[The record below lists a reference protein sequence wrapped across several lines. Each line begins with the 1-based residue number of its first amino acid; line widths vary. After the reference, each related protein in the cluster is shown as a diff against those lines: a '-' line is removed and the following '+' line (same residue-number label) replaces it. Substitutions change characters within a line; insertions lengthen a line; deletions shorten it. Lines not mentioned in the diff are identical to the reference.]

1 MSSFHSFNR
10 NHVKHTALAFV
21 LGLAACSGHG
31 APAPAAPLPQVAA
44 TPPSDSGPSHPGS
57 TAASTSTTQLEVA
70 RVDSTSARRAAED
83 SAADEEILDRLAAAH
98 PEGTDT
104 LAEAEEIAP
113 MGPKAAPATWDIDV
127 ASYNAHARVQYY
139 LDFFQGYARDRMA
152 IWLTRMPRYE
162 TMIRNRLREAGL
174 PADLVY
180 LALIESG
187 FSNTAVS
194 RSRAVGMW
202 QFMKGTGRLYGLRV
216 DRWVDERRDPYKATV
231 AAARFLSDLRD
242 RFGSPYLAAAA
253 YNAGA
258 RKVQRGL
265 ARLPEDDEDSL
276 SSDGAFF
283 RLYDTRF
290 LRRETKDYVPKL
302 IAAALIAKEPA
313 RYGFIPPDTVAIPLP
328 DSIIVPDATGLDV
341 VARLADTTLA
351 SIRELNPQFL
361 RSMTPPKTKSVV
373 RVPAGTGPMV
383 AGSYATLPASQ
394 RITFVEHFVARGET
408 IGGIAKMYGVSSQT
422 ILAANPGIQPR
433 SLRVG
438 QRMVIPKSGTTPSRE
453 VMASVEDPAPRKA
466 GPSGTHRVK
475 QGETLSGIA
484 HQYRVTVPQ
493 LREWNGLEQGDV
505 IKPGQHLR
513 VTAPKTV
520 GSAPKGMAESRI
532 IPGTR

>member
-1 MSSFHSFNR
+1 
-10 NHVKHTALAFV
+10 VKRTVLAFV

-31 APAPAAPLPQVAA
+31 ASSPAAPQPQVAA
-44 TPPSDSGPSHPGS
+44 APPSDSGRSHPSS
-57 TAASTSTTQLEVA
+57 TAAPTTTAQAQGVAA
-70 RVDSTSARRAAED
+70 RVDSASARRAAED
-83 SAADEEILDRLAAAH
+83 SAADEEILDRLAVAH

-113 MGPKAAPATWDIDV
+113 MGPKAAPATWDINV

-162 TMIRNRLREAGL
+162 TMIRNKLREAGL

-276 SSDGAFF
+276 STDGAFF

-302 IAAALIAKEPA
+302 IAAALIAKEPG
-313 RYGFIPPDTVAIPLP
+313 RYGFIPPDTLAIPLP

-351 SIRELNPQFL
+351 AIRELNPQFL

-373 RVPAGTGPMV
+373 RVPTGTGPMV
-383 AGSYATLPASQ
+383 AGSYATLPPNQ

-408 IGGIAKMYGVSSQT
+408 IGAIAKMYGVSSQT
-422 ILAANPGIQPR
+422 IVDANPAIQPR

-438 QRMVIPKSGTTPSRE
+438 QRVVIPKSGTMPSRE

-466 GPSGTHRVK
+466 GAAGTHRVRK
-475 QGETLSGIA
+475 GETLSGIA
-484 HQYRVTVPQ
+484 YQYRVTVTQ
-493 LREWNGLEQGDV
+493 LREWNGLE
-505 IKPGQHLR
+505 PGNVLKAGQQLR
-513 VTAPKTV
+513 VKAPRTV
-520 GSAPKGMAESRI
+520 GSAPKGMAESKI

>member
-1 MSSFHSFNR
+1 
-10 NHVKHTALAFV
+10 VKRIALAVV

-31 APAPAAPLPQVAA
+31 APAPSAPQPQVAA
-44 TPPSDSGPSHPGS
+44 VPAVDSGKSHPGS
-57 TAASTSTTQLEVA
+57 TSAAVPATAPQISF
-70 RVDSTSARRAAED
+70 VDSASLRRAAED
-83 SAADEEILDRLAAAH
+83 SAADEEILERLAAAH

-104 LAEAEEIAP
+104 VAETEERVPAP
-113 MGPKAAPATWDIDV
+113 MGPKATPATWDIDV

-162 TMIRNRLREAGL
+162 TMIRTKFRAAGL

-187 FSNTAVS
+187 YSNSAVS

-202 QFMKGTGRLYGLRV
+202 QFMKGTARLYGLRV
-216 DRWVDERRDPYKATV
+216 DRWVDERRDPYKATE
-231 AAARFLSDLRD
+231 AAVRFLSDLRD

-265 ARLPEDDEDSL
+265 ARLPEDDDDSL

-302 IAAALIAKEPA
+302 IAAALIAKEPE
-313 RYGFIPPDTVAIPLP
+313 RYGFIRPDTVAIPLP
-328 DSIIVPDATGLDV
+328 DSILVPDATGLDV
-341 VARLADTTLA
+341 VARLADTTVTA
-351 SIRELNPQFL
+351 IRELNPQFL

-383 AGSYATLPASQ
+383 AGSYATLPSSQ
-394 RITFVEHFVARGET
+394 RITFVEHYVAKGET
-408 IGGIAKMYGVSSQT
+408 VGAIAKMYGVSSQT
-422 ILAANPGIQPR
+422 IQAANPGMQPR
-433 SLRVG
+433 ALRVG
-438 QRMVIPKSGTTPSRE
+438 QRLVIPKSGTMPSRE
-453 VMASVEDPAPRKA
+453 VMASVEDPAPRRA
-466 GPSGTHRVK
+466 GSAATHRVK

-484 HQYRVTVPQ
+484 YHYRVTVSQ
-493 LREWNGLEQGDV
+493 LREWNGLDPSDV
-505 IKPGQHLR
+505 LKSGQQLR
-513 VTAPKTV
+513 VTAPKAV
-520 GSAPKGMAESRI
+520 GSTPKGVAESRI
-532 IPGTR
+532 SPGAR

>member
-1 MSSFHSFNR
+1 
-10 NHVKHTALAFV
+10 
-21 LGLAACSGHG
+21 
-31 APAPAAPLPQVAA
+31 
-44 TPPSDSGPSHPGS
+44 
-57 TAASTSTTQLEVA
+57 
-70 RVDSTSARRAAED
+70 VDSTSARRAAED

-258 RKVQRGL
+258 RTGSTPRRRRRQ
-265 ARLPEDDEDSL
+265 PE
-276 SSDGAFF
+276 
-283 RLYDTRF
+283 
-290 LRRETKDYVPKL
+290 LRW
-302 IAAALIAKEPA
+302 
-313 RYGFIPPDTVAIPLP
+313 
-328 DSIIVPDATGLDV
+328 SI
-341 VARLADTTLA
+341 
-351 SIRELNPQFL
+351 
-361 RSMTPPKTKSVV
+361 
-373 RVPAGTGPMV
+373 
-383 AGSYATLPASQ
+383 LPA
-394 RITFVEHFVARGET
+394 V
-408 IGGIAKMYGVSSQT
+408 
-422 ILAANPGIQPR
+422 
-433 SLRVG
+433 
-438 QRMVIPKSGTTPSRE
+438 
-453 VMASVEDPAPRKA
+453 
-466 GPSGTHRVK
+466 
-475 QGETLSGIA
+475 
-484 HQYRVTVPQ
+484 
-493 LREWNGLEQGDV
+493 
-505 IKPGQHLR
+505 
-513 VTAPKTV
+513 
-520 GSAPKGMAESRI
+520 
-532 IPGTR
+532 